1 MKTIL
6 RVLLK
11 LIKWPIRSACVIR
24 RRAYDLLGIRDGRGV
39 HILTVNGQPLGF
51 AASPTTHP

>member
-11 LIKWPIRSACVIR
+11 LIKWPVRSACVIR
-24 RRAYDLLGIRDGRGV
+24 RRAYDLLGIRNGRGV

-51 AASPTTHP
+51 TSSPPPRP